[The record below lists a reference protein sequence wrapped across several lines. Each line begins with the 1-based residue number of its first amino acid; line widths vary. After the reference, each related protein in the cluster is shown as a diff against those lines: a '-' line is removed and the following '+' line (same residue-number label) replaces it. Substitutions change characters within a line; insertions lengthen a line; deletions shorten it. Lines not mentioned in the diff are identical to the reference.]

1 MIKSNGIDKARVAV
15 FISGKGSNLK
25 SLIKFSFKKNS
36 KFKIS
41 LIVSNNSKALG
52 LKYAKLFKV
61 KKKIINYKNKRLT
74 ENDLIKKLKKER
86 INIICLAGFMKIIS
100 KNFIKRFGG
109 KILNIH
115 PSLLPKYPGLNTHKK
130 VLENKDSEHG
140 VTVHLV
146 NEGLDSGPIIGFIKL
161 KIYDTESEKD
171 LESRIHNLEHYIYP
185 KILSELQEGKI
196 VIKDGEIFREE
207 ILHKNGKEYFI

>member
-1 MIKSNGIDKARVAV
+1 MNKRLSVA
-15 FISGKGSNLK
+15 ILLSGNGSNLQAIIDN
-25 SLIKFSFKKNS
+25 IKIGELKADIKIVISNKKEA
-36 KFKIS
+36 F
-41 LIVSNNSKALG
+41 G
-52 LKYAKLFKV
+52 LKRAEENGIKNFFVDHKKFESREAFDEKLS
-61 KKKIINYKNKRLT
+61 KII
-74 ENDLIKKLKKER
+74 KKE
-86 INIICLAGFMKIIS
+86 NVDLVVLAGFMRILGSGFIRNFQSKII
-100 KNFIKRFGG
+100 
-109 KILNIH
+109 NIH

-146 NEGLDSGPIIGFIKL
+146 DEGLDSGPIIGFIKL

-171 LESRIHNLEHYIYP
+171 LEGRIHNLEHYIYP